1 MRRSEFA
8 HEFVEFVPSQLE
20 EGKLYVSVE
29 YATAVHLCACG
40 CGNKVVT
47 PLSPAEWQL
56 IYDGDSVS
64 LHPSVGNWQFPCQSH
79 YGVRRNQVRW
89 AAQWS
94 PRKIESGRQ
103 SDAADLARYHAARS
117 ETFEAH
123 EPQTKPARGSVFARA
138 RRLLRISH

>member
-8 HEFVEFVPSQLE
+8 YEFVEFVPSQLE

-79 YGVRRNQVRW
+79 YWVRRNEVRW

-94 PRKIESGRQ
+94 SRKIETGRER
-103 SDAADLARYHAARS
+103 DAADLARYHANRFATFGAS
-117 ETFEAH
+117 EH
-123 EPQTKPARGSVFARA
+123 ETKPPRRSVVARA
-138 RRLLRISH
+138 RRLLRISP

>member
-1 MRRSEFA
+1 MRRSRFA

-56 IYDGDSVS
+56 IYDGESIS

-79 YGVRRNQVRW
+79 YWVHRSQVRW

-94 PRKIESGRQ
+94 PRKIEAGRER
-103 SDAADLARYHAARS
+103 DAADLARYHASRS
-117 ETFEAH
+117 EKVQADEH
-123 EPQTKPARGSVFARA
+123 GTKPARGSVFARA
-138 RRLLRISH
+138 RRLLRISP